1 MGRHSE
7 QPSLTAT
14 PVDGHANGT
23 RCHVPGRD
31 IALFVDRSEDRS
43 AEHAYGDEP
52 AAQKVDGIWT
62 DVDSVILV
70 ALAGHP
76 QDTLTRVV
84 PFNRGRGGLST
95 ADSRGLQDG
104 EQCSIPDPGRRHA
117 LTEQVD

>member
-52 AAQKVDGIWT
+52 AAQKVDGIST
-62 DVDSVILV
+62 DVDSVILLPWPVTRRTRSPGSYRSIV
-70 ALAGHP
+70 AAAASARRIPVDCKTAINAASLIPAG
-76 QDTLTRVV
+76 DTR
-84 PFNRGRGGLST
+84 
-95 ADSRGLQDG
+95 
-104 EQCSIPDPGRRHA
+104 
-117 LTEQVD
+117 